1 MRFLETASPLWLIPA
16 AAFFMLLLAGR
27 IRRARYLKMM
37 SGKESPSGFPYS
49 PLFMAFAFMF
59 LVLAMMRPVSNPR
72 LKEVEQTGRNL
83 VFVVDVSRSM
93 LAGDLA
99 PNRLERAKYDILN
112 SLDSLSGNRVAL
124 VAFAGVPVLKC
135 PLTLDYVYFSQ
146 AVTDLNTYS
155 VGRGGTNLGDAVRVV
170 MDNLFDP
177 DDRQSMDIILI
188 TDGEDQDSFPVESAS
203 RAGREGIRIVT
214 IGLGNQEQ
222 GSPVPS
228 DEGEVLTYDSEPVYS
243 KADMD
248 TLTRMAAASRDGWVV
263 SVESGRLPM
272 ASILG
277 TLAVKGENRSTGKT
291 REFLDDEHYR
301 WPLVPALIFL
311 LFAMA
316 SENTSLFRRRR

>member
-1 MRFLETASPLWLIPA
+1 
-16 AAFFMLLLAGR
+16 
-27 IRRARYLKMM
+27 MM

-146 AVTDLNTYS
+146 AVTDLLTPIPS
-155 VGRGGTNLGDAVRVV
+155 EGAVQIWVMPVRVV

-228 DEGEVLTYDSEPVYS
+228 DEGEVLTYDSE
-243 KADMD
+243 AC
-248 TLTRMAAASRDGWVV
+248 LF
-263 SVESGRLPM
+263 E
-272 ASILG
+272 
-277 TLAVKGENRSTGKT
+277 KG
-291 REFLDDEHYR
+291 
-301 WPLVPALIFL
+301 LIWI
-311 LFAMA
+311 
-316 SENTSLFRRRR
+316 R